1 MIKMMR
7 NSARQTGFT
16 LVEMI
21 VVIVITGII
30 GGMVAMFIRAPVQ
43 GYVDSARRADMTDIA
58 DTALRRITRDL
69 RLAVPN
75 SVRVTTSGSQVY
87 LEYLETIAGGRYNT
101 ATTPVDCLNASSCTA
116 LTTVGNLVSGA
127 AGAPSV
133 TLANGQGS
141 IVLGTSRVVVY
152 NQYNNSA
159 NDCTT
164 ANPSVYCGHGAPI
177 ITGVTNGTPNAT
189 EDVIIF
195 AATTFYPSGGSP
207 NNRFQIVS
215 QPVTYVCNP
224 VAGGGSGTLTR
235 YWGYTI
241 QPTQPAAIATLNA
254 LVNPPTATRGSALLA
269 TNVSTCNFTYDPLV
283 SARNGLVTM
292 NLAITEPNPGG
303 AGETITLYSAVHVSN
318 TP

>member
-1 MIKMMR
+1 MAGYRFSKER
-7 NSARQTGFT
+7 GFT

-21 VVIVITGII
+21 MVIVITGII
-30 GGMVAMFIRAPVQ
+30 GGMVAIFIRVPVQ
-43 GYVDSARRADMTDIA
+43 GYVDSARRADMADIA

-69 RLAVPN
+69 RLALPN
-75 SVRVTTSGSQVY
+75 SVRVTISGPQVY

-101 ATTPVDCLNASSCTA
+101 ATMPVDCLNAGSCTA
-116 LTTVGNLVSGA
+116 LTTVSNLVSGA
-127 AGAPSV
+127 AGTPSV
-133 TLANGQGS
+133 ILASGQGS
-141 IVLGTSRVVVY
+141 IVLNTSRVVVY

-189 EDVIIF
+189 EDVITF

-224 VAGGGSGTLTR
+224 VVGGGGTLTR
-235 YWGYTI
+235 YWGYAI
-241 QPTQPAAIATLNA
+241 QAAQPSNTAAAPLS
-254 LVNPPTATRGSALLA
+254 TASHALLA
-269 TNVSTCNFTYDPLV
+269 TNVSSCNFSYDAFV
-283 SARNGLVTM
+283 VAQRSGLVTM
-292 NLAITEPNPGG
+292 RL
-303 AGETITLYSAVHVSN
+303 TITNSGESVSLYNAAHVSN